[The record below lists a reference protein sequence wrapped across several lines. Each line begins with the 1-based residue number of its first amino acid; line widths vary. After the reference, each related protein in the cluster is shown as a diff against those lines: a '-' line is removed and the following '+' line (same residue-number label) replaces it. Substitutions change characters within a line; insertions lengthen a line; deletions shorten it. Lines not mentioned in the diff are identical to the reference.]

1 MNPSESSENP
11 AAQPEVARL
20 TEMTRTQRMGMMARS
35 GANAVCGCLFAAV
48 FFVFCFKIVSRYAG
62 GDAAWADELT
72 VILFI
77 WILFLANGMVVFDRQ
92 QIVFD
97 LIHRNLT
104 GSVKTA
110 VEIMRVLLVL
120 GIFVAAVPGAIDY
133 IRFLSRERTAVL
145 DWRLDIMYSCFGIFM
160 VAVIVR
166 LAYRLFVLLKPAGAK
181 PFNR

>member
-1 MNPSESSENP
+1 MNPSESSPSP
-11 AAQPEVARL
+11 AAQMNRAERL
-20 TEMTRTQRMGMMARS
+20 GMMVRS

-48 FFVFCFKIVSRYAG
+48 FFVFCFKIVSRYTG

-77 WILFLANGMVVFDRQ
+77 WLLFLANGLVVFDRQ

-104 GSVKTA
+104 GSTKTA

-120 GIFVAAVPGAIDY
+120 GIFVAAAPGAIDY

-145 DWRLDIMYSCFGIFM
+145 DWHLDVMYSCFGIFM
-160 VAVIVR
+160 VAMIVR
-166 LAYRLFVLLKPAGAK
+166 LAYRLLVLLKPVTSK
-181 PFNR
+181 LFNR